1 MADYERIDEKMKR
14 RIYTAI
20 IFILLSVF
28 CITSIASADLL
39 YTRQDQSY
47 SNTALGIIQ
56 GDGAPVNPLVSNMGG
71 NQGQGIYQ
79 FTDANGESRV
89 AISLYTMGGASD
101 VINIYNPDAAPNWGG
116 ESAWNAPT
124 EVTTSLLNIRRIVSS
139 GPYLYGVSYDNYS
152 VNRMSVSSN
161 GYTEDKSCE
170 YTEAGKETHGEALVA
185 YDGNLYAIFSISS
198 GNVWAGGAYTANKL
212 IKFDEEL
219 NRVQIVEMKG
229 KNLDGGAAGAYSQSG
244 NKLYVA
250 TLGGVQQ
257 FDTKWNP
264 ESSIEIVNLEDMT
277 ITQPVTAQAVN
288 SKDPTFKHM
297 FKAVVIAGDK
307 VYIQATRWA
316 SEDEYKPGYSVRIY
330 ETTESALASGDLGKV
345 IKEFTGDNGWSS
357 AMLYDA
363 ENEALWCGIGY
374 DLWRYD
380 GSVWKQYDQNALGGI
395 ISAFATI
402 IKEPSWANFA
412 DTSWYDGE
420 DAVSGSSS
428 DPYVITTA
436 EQLAGLAQLLKNN
449 ESTFEGSYFV
459 LDSDIDLLNREWLP
473 IGRFMTNTDNYGFAG
488 DFDGRGH
495 SITGLHVSKV
505 SNVSGET
512 DMMTECPALFGYLA
526 PKGSIRN
533 LYAEGVVKGNKAQ
546 GASILVTWNTGTI
559 DNCVVSGDVTAEGS
573 VNPKRSYAGGISGV
587 ANGGVISNCV
597 SYGSYTAETGWS
609 YSGGFVGY
617 ASQATK
623 STFLNCVGL
632 AEKAKAGI
640 SQGMIGANAENC
652 YYLKG
657 DGSDEKPTMPG
668 TARDAI
674 SISSESEAPVSAVLL
689 DSESLRKAGTVGE
702 DYTVRLAA
710 YPRLSPTDGV
720 QCAWSFDGDVQVIS
734 IDGLSATVNSSSSGE
749 KYFTVSITG
758 INGIDADDTEN
769 AITLRGKIQINEKP
783 PVVDPDPE
791 PPVVDPDP
799 EPAPEP
805 VPSHGGGGGCNGG
818 FGALALIAIVFI
830 PMARRMKK

>member
-420 DAVSGSSS
+420 NAASGSSS
-428 DPYVITTA
+428 DPYVMTTA

-449 ESTFEGSYFV
+449 ASTFEGSYFV
-459 LDSDIDLLNREWLP
+459 LDSDIDLQNREWLP
-473 IGRFMTNTDNYGFAG
+473 IGRFLNNFNNHGFAG

-495 SITGLHVSKV
+495 SIKGLLVTKV

-512 DMMTECPALFGYLA
+512 DMRTECPALFGYLA
-526 PKGSIRN
+526 SKGSIRN
-533 LYAEGVVKGNKAQ
+533 LYVEGVVKGNKAQ
-546 GASILVTWNTGTI
+546 GASVLVTWNTGTI
-559 DNCVVSGDVTAEGS
+559 DNCVVSGDVTAEGAS
-573 VNPKRSYAGGISGV
+573 RSFAGGISGV

-617 ASQATK
+617 ASQAAE

>member
-1 MADYERIDEKMKR
+1 MKR

-124 EVTTSLLNIRRIVSS
+124 EVTTSLLNIRRVVSS

-597 SYGSYTAETGWS
+597 SYGSYTAETGWG

>member
-1 MADYERIDEKMKR
+1 MKR
-14 RIYTAI
+14 RIYAAF
-20 IFILLSVF
+20 IFMLLAAF
-28 CITSIASADLL
+28 CIASSASADLL
-39 YTRQDQSY
+39 YTRQDQNY
-47 SNTALGIIQ
+47 ANTALGIIH
-56 GDGAPVNPLVSNMGG
+56 GDGAPVSPLVSNMGG

-116 ESAWNAPT
+116 ESAWKAPN

-161 GYTEDKSCE
+161 GYTEDKSCK

-198 GNVWAGGAYTANKL
+198 GNVWAGAAYTANKL

-219 NRVQIVEMKG
+219 NRVQTVEMKG
-229 KNLDGGAAGAYSQSG
+229 KNLDGGAAGAYTLSG

-257 FDTKWNP
+257 FNTNWNP
-264 ESSIEIVNLEDMT
+264 ESSIEIVNLDDMT
-277 ITQPVTAQAVN
+277 ITQPVTAQAMNV
-288 SKDPTFKHM
+288 KDPTFKHM
-297 FKAVVIAGDK
+297 FKAVVTAGDK
-307 VYIQATRWA
+307 VYVQATRWA

-330 ETTESALASGDLGKV
+330 ETTENALASGDLGKV
-345 IKEFTGDNGWSS
+345 IKEFTGKTGWSS
-357 AMLYDA
+357 SMLYDE
-363 ENEALWCGIGY
+363 ENKAIWCGIGY

-380 GSVWKQYDQNALGGI
+380 GSAWKQYDQNALGGR
-395 ISAFATI
+395 ISAFAAVT
-402 IKEPSWANFA
+402 KEPTWANFA
-412 DTSWYDGE
+412 DTSWYDG
-420 DAVSGSSS
+420 DNAASGSSS
-428 DPYVITTA
+428 DPYVMTTA
-436 EQLAGLAQLLKNN
+436 EQLAGLAQLLKNK

-459 LDSDIDLLNREWLP
+459 LDSDIDLQNREWLP
-473 IGRFMTNTDNYGFAG
+473 IGRFLNNFNNYGFAG

-495 SITGLHVSKV
+495 SIKGLLVTKV
-505 SNVSGET
+505 SNVLGET
-512 DMMTECPALFGYLA
+512 DMRTECPALFGYLA
-526 PKGSIRN
+526 SKGSIRN
-533 LYAEGVVKGNKAQ
+533 LYVEGVVKGNKAQ
-546 GASILVTWNTGTI
+546 GASVLVTWNTGTI
-559 DNCVVSGDVTAEGS
+559 DNCVVSGDVTAEGAS
-573 VNPKRSYAGGISGV
+573 RSFAGGISGV

-617 ASQATK
+617 ASQAAE

-710 YPRLSPTDGV
+710 YPRLSPTEDV
-720 QCAWSFDGDVQVIS
+720 LCAWSFDGDVQVVS
-734 IDGLSATVNSSSSGE
+734 TDGLTATINASTAGE
-749 KYFTVSITG
+749 KYFTATITG
-758 INGIDADDTEN
+758 INGIEAEDTEN
-769 AITLRGKIQINEKP
+769 AIVLRGKVQINEKA
-783 PVVDPDPE
+783 PVVDPDPS
-791 PPVVDPDP
+791 DPDP
-799 EPAPEP
+799 TPAP
-805 VPSHGGGGGCNGG
+805 SHGGGGGGCNGG
-818 FGALALIAIVFI
+818 FGALALLSLVFV
-830 PMARRMKK
+830 PFAAKRVKK

>member
-1 MADYERIDEKMKR
+1 MKR
-14 RIYTAI
+14 RIYAAF
-20 IFILLSVF
+20 IFMLLAAF
-28 CITSIASADLL
+28 CIASSASADLL

-47 SNTALGIIQ
+47 ANTALGIIQ
-56 GDGAPVNPLVSNMGG
+56 GDGAPVSPLVSNMGG

-116 ESAWNAPT
+116 ESAWKAPN

-139 GPYLYGVSYDNYS
+139 GPYLYGISYDNYS
-152 VNRMSVSSN
+152 VNRMAASGD
-161 GYTEDKSCE
+161 GYAEDKTDS

-198 GNVWAGGAYTANKL
+198 GNVWAGAAYTANKL

-219 NRVQIVEMKG
+219 NRVQTVEMKG
-229 KNLDGGAAGAYSQSG
+229 KNLDGGAAGAYTLSG

-257 FDTKWNP
+257 FNTNWNP
-264 ESSIEIVNLEDMT
+264 ESSIEIVNLDDMT
-277 ITQPVTAQAVN
+277 ITQPVTAQAMNV
-288 SKDPTFKHM
+288 KDPTFKHM
-297 FKAVVIAGDK
+297 FKAVVTAGDK
-307 VYIQATRWA
+307 VYVQATRWA
-316 SEDEYKPGYSVRIY
+316 SEDAYKPGYSVRIY
-330 ETTESALASGDLGKV
+330 ETTENALASGDLGKV
-345 IKEFTGDNGWSS
+345 IKEFTGKTGWSS
-357 AMLYDA
+357 SMLYDE
-363 ENEALWCGIGY
+363 ENKAIWCGIGY

-380 GSVWKQYDQNALGGI
+380 GSAWKQYDQNALGGR
-395 ISAFATI
+395 ISAFAAVT
-402 IKEPSWANFA
+402 KEPTWANFA

-420 DAVSGSSS
+420 NAASGSSS

-449 ESTFEGSYFV
+449 KSTFGGSYFV
-459 LDSDIDLLNREWLP
+459 LDSDIDLQNREWLP
-473 IGRFMTNTDNYGFAG
+473 IGRFLKNSNNYGFAG

-495 SITGLHVSKV
+495 SIKGLLVTKV
-505 SNVSGET
+505 SNESGET
-512 DMMTECPALFGYLA
+512 DMPTECPALFGYLA
-526 PKGSIRN
+526 SKGSIRN
-533 LYAEGVVKGNKAQ
+533 LYVEGVVKGNKAQ
-546 GASILVTWNTGTI
+546 GASVLVTWNTGTI
-559 DNCVVSGDVTAEGS
+559 DNCVVSGDVTAEGAS
-573 VNPKRSYAGGISGV
+573 RSFAGGISGV

-617 ASQATK
+617 ASQAAE

-710 YPRLSPTDGV
+710 YPRLSPTEDV
-720 QCAWSFDGDVQVIS
+720 LCAWSFDGDVQVVS
-734 IDGLSATVNSSSSGE
+734 TDGLTATINASTAGE
-749 KYFTVSITG
+749 KYFTATITG
-758 INGIDADDTEN
+758 INGIEAEDTEN
-769 AITLRGKIQINEKP
+769 AIVLRGKVQINEKA
-783 PVVDPDPE
+783 PVVDPDPS
-791 PPVVDPDP
+791 DPDP
-799 EPAPEP
+799 TPAP
-805 VPSHGGGGGCNGG
+805 SHGGGGGGCNGG
-818 FGALALIAIVFI
+818 FGALALLSLVFV
-830 PMARRMKK
+830 PFAAKRVKK

>member
-1 MADYERIDEKMKR
+1 M
-14 RIYTAI
+14 
-20 IFILLSVF
+20 LLAAF
-28 CITSIASADLL
+28 CIASSASADLL
-39 YTRQDQSY
+39 YTRQDQNY
-47 SNTALGIIQ
+47 ANTALGIIH
-56 GDGAPVNPLVSNMGG
+56 GDGAPVSPLVSNMGG

-116 ESAWNAPT
+116 ESAWKAPN

-161 GYTEDKSCE
+161 GYTEDKSCK

-198 GNVWAGGAYTANKL
+198 GNVWAGAAYTANKL

-219 NRVQIVEMKG
+219 NRVQTVEMKG
-229 KNLDGGAAGAYSQSG
+229 KNLDGGAAGAYTLSG

-257 FDTKWNP
+257 FNTNWNP
-264 ESSIEIVNLEDMT
+264 ESSIEIVNLDDMT
-277 ITQPVTAQAVN
+277 ITQPVTAQAMNV
-288 SKDPTFKHM
+288 KDPTFKHM
-297 FKAVVIAGDK
+297 FKAVVTAGDK
-307 VYIQATRWA
+307 VYVQATRWA

-330 ETTESALASGDLGKV
+330 ETTENALASGDLGKV
-345 IKEFTGDNGWSS
+345 IKEFTGKTGWSS
-357 AMLYDA
+357 SMLYDE
-363 ENEALWCGIGY
+363 ENKAIWCGIGY

-380 GSVWKQYDQNALGGI
+380 GSAWKQYDQNALGGR
-395 ISAFATI
+395 ISAFAAVT
-402 IKEPSWANFA
+402 KEPTWANFA
-412 DTSWYDGE
+412 DTSWYDG
-420 DAVSGSSS
+420 DNAASGSSS
-428 DPYVITTA
+428 DPYVMTTA
-436 EQLAGLAQLLKNN
+436 EQLAGLAQLLKNK

-459 LDSDIDLLNREWLP
+459 LDSDIDLQNREWLP
-473 IGRFMTNTDNYGFAG
+473 IGRFLNNFNNYGFAG

-495 SITGLHVSKV
+495 SIKGLLVTKV
-505 SNVSGET
+505 SNVLGET
-512 DMMTECPALFGYLA
+512 DMRTECPALFGYLA
-526 PKGSIRN
+526 SKGSIRN
-533 LYAEGVVKGNKAQ
+533 LYVEGVVKGNKAQ
-546 GASILVTWNTGTI
+546 GASVLVTWNTGTI
-559 DNCVVSGDVTAEGS
+559 DNCVVSGDVTAEGAS
-573 VNPKRSYAGGISGV
+573 RSFAGGISGV

-617 ASQATK
+617 ASQAAE

-710 YPRLSPTDGV
+710 YPRLSPTEDV
-720 QCAWSFDGDVQVIS
+720 LCAWSFDGDVQVVS
-734 IDGLSATVNSSSSGE
+734 TDGLTATINASTAGE
-749 KYFTVSITG
+749 KYFTATITG
-758 INGIDADDTEN
+758 INGIEAEDTEN
-769 AITLRGKIQINEKP
+769 AIVLRGKVQINEKA
-783 PVVDPDPE
+783 PVVDPDPS
-791 PPVVDPDP
+791 DPDP
-799 EPAPEP
+799 TPAP
-805 VPSHGGGGGCNGG
+805 SHGGGGGGCNGG
-818 FGALALIAIVFI
+818 FGALALLSLVFV
-830 PMARRMKK
+830 PFAAKRVKK

>member
-473 IGRFMTNTDNYGFAG
+473 IGRFMTNTNNYGFAG

-769 AITLRGKIQINEKP
+769 AIPLRGKIQINEKP

>member
-473 IGRFMTNTDNYGFAG
+473 IGRFMTNTNNYGFAG

-546 GASILVTWNTGTI
+546 GASILVTWNTGTN